1 VTLVQGLESE
11 LVRLDFF
18 CEVEVREEVWAKESG
33 RSKVKERS
41 RAIRESSFFISLD

>member
-1 VTLVQGLESE
+1 MVQGPESE

-33 RSKVKERS
+33 RTKVKERN
-41 RAIRESSFFISLD
+41 RTIRESSFFISLD